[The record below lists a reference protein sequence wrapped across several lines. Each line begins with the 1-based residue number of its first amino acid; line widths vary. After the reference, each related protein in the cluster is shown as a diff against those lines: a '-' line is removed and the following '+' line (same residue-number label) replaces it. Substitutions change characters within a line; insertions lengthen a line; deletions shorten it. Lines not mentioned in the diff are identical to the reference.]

1 MMDFHTHLLP
11 EMDDGSRSVEE
22 SLAMLKQ
29 MAAQNINWA
38 AATPHFYAFQES
50 PEQFLERRSA
60 SAAQLQK
67 EMSQWKDLPR
77 ISLGA
82 EVRYYE
88 ASAGQRRS
96 VR

>member
-38 AATPHFYAFQES
+38 AATP
-50 PEQFLERRSA
+50 PFLRFSGIAGAVSGEAVCIRCPVAERNVP
-60 SAAQLQK
+60 
-67 EMSQWKDLPR
+67 MSGSGRCWRRWEPSSNPTPR
-77 ISLGA
+77 FF
-82 EVRYYE
+82 
-88 ASAGQRRS
+88 
-96 VR
+96 

>member
-50 PEQFLERRSA
+50 PEQFLKRRSA
-60 SAAQLQK
+60 SAARLQK

-77 ISLGA
+77 GRGPVLRRHQQDRGA
-82 EVRYYE
+82 Q
-88 ASAGQRRS
+88 SDDD
-96 VR
+96 